1 MNFGHQ
7 TLTQVI
13 ISNLVFTN
21 IYAGTTRI
29 TKVNE
34 ANNQT
39 YLQTKIIIFLT
50 QN

>member
-21 IYAGTTRI
+21 IYAGATGI
-29 TKVNE
+29 FKVNE
-34 ANNQT
+34 ANNQSS
-39 YLQTKIIIFLT
+39 LQTK
-50 QN
+50 